1 MSFEGCT
8 YIFFVYLSTGVLR
21 ICIVLNMYFL
31 SCIYIYAR
39 GCTFFDDIVS
49 FVRTWM
55 RFMMFDVSVL
65 HMDASSLGCWARGCP
80 FFLM

>member
-1 MSFEGCT
+1 
-8 YIFFVYLSTGVLR
+8 
-21 ICIVLNMYFL
+21 MYSSDHVFCDL
-31 SCIYIYAR
+31 YIYIYAR

-65 HMDASSLGCWARGCP
+65 HMDASSLG
-80 FFLM
+80 